1 MASCAVYAA
10 NKREIPGTASQ
21 KFNNRYVKQAEFDMF
36 RKMEGLNMAEKI
48 EEKI

>member
-1 MASCAVYAA
+1 MDF
-10 NKREIPGTASQ
+10 NRIIGFIQQIPGPATQ
-21 KFNNRYVKQAEFDMF
+21 KFNNRYVKQVEFDMF